1 MDGVDGLGSCREA
14 SSYDNG
20 FCLPRITYMAVIKP
34 ANAITTAVMAI
45 ASGDQNPLL
54 LTVTGLSVEGKPVDV
69 PVPVLADVPVGI
81 PVDVGVV
88 GGAWVTVNVALA
100 TPPPRLSVAVTV
112 YVPGDAGGTVNTML
126 ALGYE

>member
-1 MDGVDGLGSCREA
+1 
-14 SSYDNG
+14 
-20 FCLPRITYMAVIKP
+20 
-34 ANAITTAVMAI
+34 MAI

-54 LTVTGLSVEGKPVDV
+54 FTVTGLSVGVNPVDV

-88 GGAWVTVNVALA
+88 GGAWVTINVAVA

-112 YVPGDAGGTVNTML
+112 YVPGDTGGTVNTML
-126 ALGYE
+126 ALGYPNNMLVSSRRLFCQR